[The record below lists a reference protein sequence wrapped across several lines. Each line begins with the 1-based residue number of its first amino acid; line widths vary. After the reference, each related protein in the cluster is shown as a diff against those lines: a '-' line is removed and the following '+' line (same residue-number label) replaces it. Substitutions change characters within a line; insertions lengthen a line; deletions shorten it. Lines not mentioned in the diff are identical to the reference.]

1 MDYLDMNAY
10 DAMSVNVVA
19 AKDDTTAIEISTRLS
34 LEGLNGIPIINEG
47 GSVTGIVTAIDVLRA
62 IRDGKNLDNLKAKD
76 VMTPNPVIV
85 RQDTRIEEIIDLMDK
100 GGIIMI
106 PVVELD
112 GRLIGVVSRSDILT
126 EKLNERF
133 VSIGTERTVTKTL
146 GK

>member
-1 MDYLDMNAY
+1 MNAY

-106 PVVELD
+106 PVAELD

>member
-1 MDYLDMNAY
+1 MNAY

-34 LEGLNGIPIINEG
+34 LEGLNGIPIINES